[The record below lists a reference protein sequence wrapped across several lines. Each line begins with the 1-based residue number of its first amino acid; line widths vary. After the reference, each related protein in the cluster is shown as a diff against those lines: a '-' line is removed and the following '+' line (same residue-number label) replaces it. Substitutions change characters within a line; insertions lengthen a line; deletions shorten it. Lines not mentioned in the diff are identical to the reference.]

1 MCGVADSPG
10 GTEQRPD
17 HKILVFYE
25 NLWTFEILVMERCS
39 TTYKKKDHYK
49 QAMAV
54 CPSNINT
61 PNINIRSLRVRNSGL
76 SLGQLESILGYKRF
90 CKKQN
95 KTKQTTSHQNP

>member
-39 TTYKKKDHYK
+39 TTYKKK
-49 QAMAV
+49 
-54 CPSNINT
+54 
-61 PNINIRSLRVRNSGL
+61 RSLQASYGSM
-76 SLGQLESILGYKRF
+76 SL
-90 CKKQN
+90 
-95 KTKQTTSHQNP
+95 